1 MLSLVFTHLCKLL
14 DGIVGPAQLLP
25 EHLDVALHVL
35 GDGPLS
41 VHLDIQRAQVVQL
54 HELLL

>member
-25 EHLDVALHVL
+25 EHLDVTLHVL
-35 GDGPLS
+35 RDSPLS
-41 VHLDIQRAQVVQL
+41 VHLDIEGA
-54 HELLL
+54 